1 MSLLSVGTMAFDSIE
16 TPFGKAERIIG
27 GSAMYVAWAASHF
40 YQNINQV
47 SIIGHDF
54 PDSEMQ
60 ELSVKG
66 VNFDGVESVKDGKS
80 FFWSG
85 KYHEDM
91 NSRDTLITELNVL
104 EQFDPKL
111 PESYKT
117 PKCLM
122 LGNLAP
128 ATQISVLDQLNQKPG
143 LVVLDTMNFW
153 MDVALGELK
162 TVLKRIDVLVIN
174 DSEARQL
181 SGEKALIKAAVKIQ
195 EMGPRSLII
204 KKGEHGALL
213 FEDDRVFSAPAMPL
227 AEVFDPTGA
236 GDVFAGG
243 FVGYLAATGDYSFE
257 NKKTAVIAGS
267 VLASFCVEKFGVQRL
282 KEINQKD
289 IMERMVAFNDLARFN
304 SGIMPELTGLS

>member
-16 TPFGKAERIIG
+16 TPLGKAERIIG
-27 GSAMYVAWAASHF
+27 GSGMYVAWAATHF
-40 YQNINQV
+40 YRPIHQV
-47 SIIGHDF
+47 SIIGNDF
-54 PDSEMQ
+54 PESEMQ
-60 ELSVKG
+60 ELSARG
-66 VNFDGVESVKDGKS
+66 VHFDGVESVKDGKS

-85 KYHEDM
+85 RYHEDM

-111 PESYKT
+111 PENYKN

-128 ATQISVLDQLNQKPG
+128 ATQISVLDQLNQQPE

-153 MDVALGELK
+153 MDVALNDLK

-181 SGEKALIKAAVKIQ
+181 SGENALVKAAAKIQ
-195 EMGPRSLII
+195 AMGPRSLII

-213 FEDDRVFSAPAMPL
+213 FEDGRIFSAPAMPL
-227 AEVFDPTGA
+227 GEVFDPTGA

-243 FVGYLAATGDYSFE
+243 FIGYLAATGDYSFD
-257 NKKTAVIAGS
+257 NKKTAIIAGS

-282 KEINQKD
+282 KEINEKD
-289 IMERMVAFNDLARFN
+289 ITERMNAFKDLAHFN
-304 SGIMPELTGLS
+304 VKTIPETTA